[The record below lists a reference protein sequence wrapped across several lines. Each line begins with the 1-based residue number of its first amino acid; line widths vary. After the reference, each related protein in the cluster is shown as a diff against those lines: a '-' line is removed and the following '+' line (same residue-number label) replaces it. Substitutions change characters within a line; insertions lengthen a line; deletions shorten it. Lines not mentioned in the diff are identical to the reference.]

1 MPIREK
7 NKTTIG
13 NWKRKPNGIVSLNKN
28 VKYSC
33 IPMVCCISKSFDKFI
48 MNLMTYGNSKKYEK
62 DNPARNNKN
71 EYGI

>member
-1 MPIREK
+1 
-7 NKTTIG
+7 
-13 NWKRKPNGIVSLNKN
+13 
-28 VKYSC
+28 
-33 IPMVCCISKSFDKFI
+33 